1 VSANAA
7 NAFAAAHSVSTG
19 PVVDRIVPCAVPP
32 TSADVVI
39 IGGGIVGVCAALEI
53 AERGLSVTLCEKGI
67 VAGEQSSRN
76 SGWVRQTGR
85 DSREMPLIVE
95 ALRQWRAM
103 NERAQAETGY
113 RECGVLYVGASLAD
127 EERFQGWVDEVAD
140 FDIGAKIIRGEELSR
155 LMAGAAVEFP
165 CGMYVA
171 GDGCAEPQLAAPA
184 IARAAQAR
192 GAIVVEHCAVRGI
205 ERAAGRVSAVVTERG
220 TIRCSTAI
228 LAGGAWS
235 SLLCAA
241 LNVVL
246 PQLKVLIPIFR
257 TAPVPDGPIPCTWLK
272 DLGYRRRLDG
282 GYTINAAS
290 GFGFP
295 LVPDS
300 FRFMADFLP
309 LLRREWR
316 TFRPLLNAQAWREWR
331 SRQAPRIDGPAIF
344 EDLRILDPAPNAT
357 QNSGTMRAMAALNPR
372 FKDVPVLQEWAGYID
387 VTPDLTPCIDAVDA
401 VPGLT
406 LATGFS
412 GHGFGIGPGAGRL
425 CAEIA
430 LGESPCV
437 DPRPFRLSRF
447 RDGSP
452 LVLGAEI

>member
-1 VSANAA
+1 VSAVAVNAPA
-7 NAFAAAHSVSTG
+7 VSSASTG
-19 PVVDRIVPCAVPP
+19 PVVDRIIPDAVLPKA
-32 TSADVVI
+32 ADVVI
-39 IGGGIVGVCAALEI
+39 IGGGIIGVSAALAL
-53 AERGLSVTLCEKGI
+53 AERGVSVVLCEKGV

-76 SGWVRQTGR
+76 SGWVRQAGR

-95 ALRQWRAM
+95 ALRQWRGM
-103 NERAQAETGY
+103 NARTGTETGF
-113 RECGVLYVGASLAD
+113 RECGVLYVGASVAD
-127 EERFQGWVDEVAD
+127 EQRFQAWIESVAA
-140 FDIGAKIIRGEELSR
+140 FDIGARLVRGEELAG
-155 LMAGAAVEFP
+155 LMAGAATQFP

-171 GDGCAEPQLAAPA
+171 GDGCAEPQKAAPA
-184 IARAAQAR
+184 IARAAQAH
-192 GAIVVEHCAVRGI
+192 GAVVVEQCAVRGI
-205 ERAAGRVSAVVTERG
+205 ERSAGRVSGIVTERG
-220 TIRCSTAI
+220 TIKCSTAI

-235 SLLCAA
+235 SLLCAG
-241 LNVVL
+241 LDIVL

-257 TAPVPDGPIPCTWLK
+257 TSPVPDGPVPCTWLK

-290 GFGFP
+290 GFGLP

-300 FRFMADFLP
+300 LRFMADFLP
-309 LLRREWR
+309 LLRREWK
-316 TFRPLLNAQAWREWR
+316 TFRPLVNEQARGEWR
-331 SRQAPRIDGPAIF
+331 PRRSPRSDAPTIF
-344 EDLRILDPAPNAT
+344 EATRILDPATNRAHNAC
-357 QNSGTMRAMAALNPR
+357 TMRAMVALNPR
-372 FKDVPVLQEWAGYID
+372 FKHVSVVQEWAGYID

-401 VPGLT
+401 VPGLI

-430 LGESPCV
+430 LGASPCV

-447 RDGSP
+447 HDGSP